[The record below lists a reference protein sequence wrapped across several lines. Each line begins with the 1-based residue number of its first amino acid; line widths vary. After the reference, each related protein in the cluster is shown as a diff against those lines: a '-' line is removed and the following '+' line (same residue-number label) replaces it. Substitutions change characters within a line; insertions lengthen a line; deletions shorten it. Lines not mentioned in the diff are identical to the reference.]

1 MADADEPFI
10 CRFLKDQ
17 LLEINLEAD
26 LETIKIENHFT
37 VRSKQKASETNYWHW

>member
-1 MADADEPFI
+1 MADVDEPFI

-26 LETIKIENHFT
+26 LETIKIENHSTF
-37 VRSKQKASETNYWHW
+37 VAKASETNYWHW